1 MTRARRL
8 TPAGIRRAKAH
19 LGILRADPLIRF
31 DVPDE
36 ILFDPQFADEF
47 KDTQAPLV
55 KHRPFV
61 TRRDAA
67 EYIQSFDPPIGP
79 HFVDDWPFWS
89 WLGLF
94 HLSDILA
101 ARQMRVPSVN
111 EWIVVDPAIRRS
123 ASMGAR
129 HYLRAGWRLADVYG
143 ERVAFLLN
151 RDITQHGIVS
161 SYALDFQR
169 HFNSVGIVDLIIKL
183 YTRNDTQRRG
193 FGTGPGSIRHLQR
206 VLDQL
211 ALTHDV
217 YGMPAEALM
226 EILPP
231 EFDRW
236 KS

>member
-8 TPAGIRRAKAH
+8 TPDGIRRAKAH
-19 LGILRADPLIRF
+19 LDILRADPLTRF

-36 ILFDPQFADEF
+36 ILFDPQFAEEF
-47 KDTQAPLV
+47 KDAPLV
-55 KHRPFV
+55 KHKPFD

-161 SYALDFQR
+161 SYVLDFQR

-211 ALTHDV
+211 ALTYDV

>member
-19 LGILRADPLIRF
+19 LDALRADPLTRF

-36 ILFDPQFADEF
+36 ILFDRQFAVEF
-47 KDTQAPLV
+47 KDAPLV
-55 KHRPFV
+55 EHRPFG

-67 EYIQSFDPPIGP
+67 EYIQSFDPQIGP
-79 HFVDDWPFWS
+79 DFVDDWPFWS

-94 HLSDILA
+94 HLSDILS
-101 ARQMRVPSVN
+101 ARQMRVPSVD
-111 EWIVVDPAIRRS
+111 EWIVVDPANSRS

-151 RDITQHGIVS
+151 RDIVQHQIISQNV
-161 SYALDFQR
+161 LDFQR
-169 HFNSVGIVDLIIKL
+169 HFNSVGIVDLIISL
-183 YTRNDTQRRG
+183 YTRNDVQRRG
-193 FGTGPGSIRHLQR
+193 FTAGPGSIRHLQR

-236 KS
+236 KT